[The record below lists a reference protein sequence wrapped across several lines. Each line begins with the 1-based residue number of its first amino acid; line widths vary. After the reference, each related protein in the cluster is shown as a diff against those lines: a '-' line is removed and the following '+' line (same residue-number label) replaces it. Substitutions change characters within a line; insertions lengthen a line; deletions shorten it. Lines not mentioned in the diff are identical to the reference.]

1 MRRSLCY
8 LDTLPLA
15 LTCYSGDKSK
25 PEDACRGG
33 DALHRTQPGAGK
45 GSVDGLQDD
54 GGVPGMPEPSNLKPT
69 NSQMP
74 VGASADGGIS
84 EMRSPRHSMPPN
96 QHAAIAANTSTN
108 PATTTPQKA
117 RGSLPHP
124 QGPCRAAVGLP
135 QLSPAHGVHARVE
148 RDRQHND
155 EREVYGALDLGT
167 NNCRL
172 LLARP
177 SRRGFQV
184 IDAFSRIIRL
194 GEGVSH
200 SGMLSE
206 SAMRRTID
214 ALRVCAQKIDRH
226 GVRRA
231 MLVATEACRVA
242 ANGQE
247 FLERVEQST
256 GLRIEIL
263 SREGEARLAVS
274 GCASLI
280 DPGVDY
286 VLVFD
291 IGGGSSELVWL
302 DLTRIPPSARGGM
315 LQRAAVESA
324 IMAWTSLPVGV
335 VTLAETFGGRFVTE
349 NVFEAMVE
357 HVNKMLEPF
366 EAKHGFKTRMGEAS
380 RHLLGT
386 SGTVTTV
393 AGVYLGLPRYD
404 RNRVDG
410 CWLDSNSAREV
421 VYDLLARS
429 YTERVSEPCIGR
441 DRADL
446 VLAGCAIL
454 EALMRMWPSPRL
466 RVADRGL
473 REGILMQL
481 MGEDRVIRSGR
492 RRRRRRG
499 RGKRI

>member
-1 MRRSLCY
+1 MRR
-8 LDTLPLA
+8 A
-15 LTCYSGDKSK
+15 
-25 PEDACRGG
+25 R
-33 DALHRTQPGAGK
+33 PGAGK
-45 GSVDGLQDD
+45 GSVEGLQDEE
-54 GGVPGMPEPSNLKPT
+54 GVPGASDPLKSEIP
-69 NSQMP
+69 NVQP
-74 VGASADGGIS
+74 LPADVAAGSCSPGT
-84 EMRSPRHSMPPN
+84 ERSPGAKAASGQVVAIDGIVVRNGGPGPTPPDS
-96 QHAAIAANTSTN
+96 ARPSTGGQQGV
-108 PATTTPQKA
+108 A
-117 RGSLPHP
+117 SLAPY
-124 QGPCRAAVGLP
+124 QD
-135 QLSPAHGVHARVE
+135 Q
-148 RDRQHND
+148 
-155 EREVYGALDLGT
+155 REVYGALDLGT

-194 GEGVSH
+194 GEGVSQT
-200 SGMLSE
+200 GQLSE
-206 SAMRRTID
+206 AAMRRTID
-214 ALRVCAQKIDRH
+214 ALRVCAQKIERH

-231 MLVATEACRVA
+231 RLVATEACRVA
-242 ANGQE
+242 SNGPE
-247 FLERVEQST
+247 FLERVEHNT
-256 GLRIEIL
+256 GLKIEIL

-302 DLTRIPPSARGGM
+302 DLTKIPPHERGG
-315 LQRAAVESA
+315 LLHRAAVERA
-324 IMAWTSLPVGV
+324 IGAWTSLPVGV
-335 VTLAETFGGRFVTE
+335 VTLAETFGGRFVSSD
-349 NVFEAMVE
+349 VFEAMVD
-357 HVNKMLEPF
+357 HVLGMLAPF
-366 EAKHGFKTRMGEAS
+366 ESAHRISQRMGDRS

-404 RNRVDG
+404 RNQVDG
-410 CWLDSNSAREV
+410 CWLEAQSARDV
-421 VYDLLARS
+421 VYDLLGRN
-429 YTERVSEPCIGR
+429 YVERVAEPCIGR

-454 EALMRMWPSPRL
+454 EALMRKWPSPRL

-492 RRRRRRG
+492 RRRRGRR
-499 RGKRI
+499 K

>member
-1 MRRSLCY
+1 V
-8 LDTLPLA
+8 
-15 LTCYSGDKSK
+15 
-25 PEDACRGG
+25 E
-33 DALHRTQPGAGK
+33 
-45 GSVDGLQDD
+45 GLQDD
-54 GGVPGMPEPSNLKPT
+54 EGVPGASEPSKRVAPNAPPPLDAAA
-69 NSQMP
+69 
-74 VGASADGGIS
+74 VGGIS
-84 EMRSPRHSMPPN
+84 KTTSPQQQMPDVRAEQVGAAVPDVVRGRSARGPESGRRHPESSRPGPSSA
-96 QHAAIAANTSTN
+96 HGGPGAGERR
-108 PATTTPQKA
+108 TPQT
-117 RGSLPHP
+117 
-124 QGPCRAAVGLP
+124 
-135 QLSPAHGVHARVE
+135 
-148 RDRQHND
+148 D

-194 GEGVSH
+194 GEGVSQT
-200 SGMLSE
+200 GQLSE
-206 SAMRRTID
+206 AAMRRTID
-214 ALRVCAQKIDRH
+214 ALRVCAQKMERH
-226 GVRRA
+226 GVRRS

-242 ANGQE
+242 ANGQD
-247 FLERVEQST
+247 FLERVKQST
-256 GLRIEIL
+256 GLKIEIL

-302 DLTRIPPSARGGM
+302 DLTRMPNGARGGM
-315 LQRAAVESA
+315 LHRAAVESA
-324 IMAWTSLPVGV
+324 MMAWTSLPVGV
-335 VTLAETFGGRFVTE
+335 VTLAEKFGGCFVTADI
-349 NVFEAMVE
+349 FEAMVD
-357 HVNKMLEPF
+357 HVMQMLAPF
-366 EAKHGFKTRMGEAS
+366 EAAHGFSRHMGEGS

-393 AGVYLGLPRYD
+393 AGVHLGLPRYD

-410 CWLDSNSAREV
+410 CWLEAQAARDV
-421 VYDLLARS
+421 VYDLLGRS
-429 YTERVSEPCIGR
+429 YSERVSEPCIGR

-481 MGEDRVIRSGR
+481 MGEDRAIRSGR